1 MNNLSLGFVGVGLM
15 GLSLIR
21 RLSYLDYKIEAYDK
35 NLDKLEP
42 LKKISNIRLM
52 QNASQICK
60 NNNIIILCLDKTES
74 VKEVVF
80 GKDGIVNNAHDNT
93 IILDL
98 STTLANETINF
109 ANQLNKKTGASWIDA
124 PVSGGPDKALEGNLA
139 MMVGGDEKVVET
151 VKPILEAISSKFTY
165 FGVSGS
171 GQIVKMIN
179 QIIVL
184 NNYAIL
190 AEAASFAQ
198 AWKIDAN
205 KIPEALSDG
214 HAGSNLL
221 NDLFPRIVNRDFVP
235 KGYASQILKDLQ
247 MVSKLANSKSTPTPM
262 SSLTKQLFTILVNS
276 SKEKLD
282 GTSIVKL
289 FDLKEN
295 I

>member
-1 MNNLSLGFVGVGLM
+1 MNNLNLGFIGVGLM

-21 RLSYLDYKIEAYDK
+21 RLSYLNYKIEAYDK
-35 NLDKLEP
+35 NVKKLEP
-42 LKKISNIRLM
+42 LKKITNVRLN
-52 QNASQICK
+52 QNASKISE
-60 NNNIIILCLDKTES
+60 NNSIIILCLDKTES
-74 VKEVVF
+74 VKEEVF
-80 GKDGIVNNAHDNT
+80 GKDGIVNNAHNNT

-109 ANQLNKKTGASWIDA
+109 ANQLNKKTGAAWIDA

-139 MMVGGDEKVVET
+139 IMVGGDEKVVENI
-151 VKPILEAISSKFTY
+151 KPIFEAISSKYTY

-190 AEAASFAQ
+190 AEAASFAK
-198 AWKIDAN
+198 AWNVDAS

-221 NDLFPRIVNRDFVP
+221 NDLFPRIVTRDFEP

-247 MVSKLANSKSTPTPM
+247 MVSKLANSKNTPTPM
-262 SSLTKQLFTILVNS
+262 SSLTKQLFTILVNR

>member
-1 MNNLSLGFVGVGLM
+1 MNNLGFIGVGLM
-15 GLSLIR
+15 GLSLVK
-21 RLSYLDYKIEAYDK
+21 RLSYLDYKIDAYDK
-35 NLDKLEP
+35 DIEKLEP
-42 LKKISNIRLM
+42 LKKISNIRLN
-52 QNASQICK
+52 QNVSEISK
-60 NNNIIILCLDKTES
+60 NNDIIILCLDKTDS
-74 VKEVVF
+74 VKEVIF
-80 GKDGIVNNAHDNT
+80 GKDGIVNNAHNNS

-109 ANQLNKKTGASWIDA
+109 ANQLNKKTGASWVDA

-139 MMVGGDEKVVET
+139 IMVGGDEKVVEI

-184 NNYAIL
+184 NNYTIL
-190 AEAASFAQ
+190 AEAASFAK
-198 AWKIDAN
+198 AWNVDAS
-205 KIPEALSDG
+205 KIPQALSDG

-221 NDLFPRIVNRDFVP
+221 NDLFPRIINRDFEP

-247 MVSKLANSKSTPTPM
+247 MVSKLANSKNTPTPM
-262 SSLTKQLFTILVNS
+262 SSLTKQLFTILVNK

>member
-1 MNNLSLGFVGVGLM
+1 MNNLNIGFIGIGLM
-15 GLSLIR
+15 GLSLVK

-35 NLDKLEP
+35 NLEKLDP
-42 LKKISNIRLM
+42 LKKMSNIKLI
-52 QNASQICK
+52 QNASQISK
-60 NNNIIILCLDKTES
+60 YNDIIILCVDKTES

-80 GKDGIVNNAHDNT
+80 GKNGIINNANENT

-98 STTLANETINF
+98 STTLAYETINF
-109 ANQLNKKTGASWIDA
+109 ANQLNKETGASWIDA
-124 PVSGGPDKALEGNLA
+124 PVSGGPEKALEGNLA
-139 MMVGGDEKVVET
+139 IMVGGDKKVVEN
-151 VKPILEAISSKFTY
+151 VKPILEAISSKYTY

-184 NNYAIL
+184 NNYTIL
-190 AEAASFAQ
+190 AEAASFAK
-198 AWKIDAN
+198 AWNVDAN
-205 KIPEALSDG
+205 KIPKALSDG

-221 NDLFPRIVNRDFVP
+221 NDLFPRIVNRDFEP

-247 MVSKLANSKSTPTPM
+247 MVSKLANSKNTPTPM
-262 SSLTKQLFTILVNS
+262 SSLTKQLFTILVNI

>member
-15 GLSLIR
+15 GLSLVK

-35 NLDKLEP
+35 NLEKLKP
-42 LKKISNIRLM
+42 LKKITNVRLN
-52 QNASQICK
+52 QNASKISE
-60 NNNIIILCLDKTES
+60 NNNIIILCLDKTEN

-80 GKDGIVNNAHDNT
+80 GKNGIVNNAHEDT
-93 IILDL
+93 VVLDL
-98 STTLANETINF
+98 STTLAKETINF
-109 ANQLNKKTGASWIDA
+109 ANQLNKKTGAAWIDA

-139 MMVGGDEKVVET
+139 IMVGGDEKVVEN
-151 VKPILEAISSKFTY
+151 VKPILEAISSKYTY

-184 NNYAIL
+184 NNYTVL
-190 AEAASFAQ
+190 AEAASFAK
-198 AWKIDAN
+198 AWNVDAS

-221 NDLFPRIVNRDFVP
+221 NDLFPRIVNRDFEP

-247 MVSKLANSKSTPTPM
+247 MVSELANSKNTPTPM
-262 SSLTKQLFTILVNS
+262 SSLTKQLFTILANS
-276 SKEKLD
+276 EKENLD
-282 GTSIVKL
+282 GTSIIKL
-289 FDLKEN
+289 YDSK
-295 I
+295 II

>member
-1 MNNLSLGFVGVGLM
+1 MNNLSLGFIGVGLM
-15 GLSLIR
+15 GFSLIR
-21 RLSYLDYKIEAYDK
+21 RLSFLNYKIEAYDK
-35 NLDKLEP
+35 NFEKLEP
-42 LKKISNIRLM
+42 LKKITNVRLN
-52 QNASQICK
+52 QNASKISK

-80 GKDGIVNNAHDNT
+80 GKNGIVNNSHNNT

-98 STTLANETINF
+98 STTLASETINF
-109 ANQLNKKTGASWIDA
+109 ANQLNIKTGAAWIDA

-139 MMVGGDEKVVET
+139 IMLGGDEKVVEN
-151 VKPILEAISSKFTY
+151 VKPILEAISSKYTY

-184 NNYAIL
+184 NNYTIL
-190 AEAASFAQ
+190 AEAASFAK
-198 AWKIDAN
+198 AWNVDAS

-221 NDLFPRIVNRDFVP
+221 NDLFPRILNRDFEP

-247 MVSKLANSKSTPTPM
+247 MVSKLANSKNTPIPM
-262 SSLTKQLFTILVNS
+262 SSLTKKLFTILTNS
-276 SKEKLD
+276 AKENLD

-289 FDLKEN
+289 YDSKT

>member
-1 MNNLSLGFVGVGLM
+1 MKALIFPGQGSQSVGM
-15 GLSLIR
+15 GYEL
-21 RLSYLDYKIEAYDK
+21 YKNFD
-35 NLDKLEP
+35 LV
-42 LKKISNIRLM
+42 KKISNIKLI
-52 QNASQICK
+52 QNASQISK
-60 NNNIIILCLDKTES
+60 YNDIIILCVDKTES

-80 GKDGIVNNAHDNT
+80 AKNGIINNANENT

-109 ANQLNKKTGASWIDA
+109 ANQLNKETGASWIDA
-124 PVSGGPDKALEGNLA
+124 PVSGGPEKALEGNLA
-139 MMVGGDEKVVET
+139 IMVGGDKKIIEN
-151 VKPILEAISSKFTY
+151 VKPILEAISSKYTY

-184 NNYAIL
+184 NNYTIL
-190 AEAASFAQ
+190 AEAASFAK
-198 AWKIDAN
+198 AWNVDAS

-221 NDLFPRIVNRDFVP
+221 NDLFPRIITRDFEP

-247 MVSKLANSKSTPTPM
+247 MVSILANSKNTPTPM
-262 SSLTKQLFTILVNS
+262 SSLTKQLFTILVNR

>member
-1 MNNLSLGFVGVGLM
+1 MNNLSLGFIGVGLM

-21 RLSYLDYKIEAYDK
+21 RLSYFDYKIESYDK
-35 NLDKLEP
+35 NLEKLKP
-42 LKKISNIRLM
+42 LKKITNVRLN
-52 QNASQICK
+52 QNASKISE

-74 VKEVVF
+74 VKQVVF
-80 GKDGIVNNAHDNT
+80 GKDGVVNNANDNT

-109 ANQLNKKTGASWIDA
+109 ANQLNKKTGAAWIDA

-139 MMVGGDEKVVET
+139 IMVGGDKKVVEN
-151 VKPILEAISSKFTY
+151 VKPILEAISSKYTY

-184 NNYAIL
+184 NNYTVL
-190 AEAASFAQ
+190 AEAASFAK
-198 AWKIDAN
+198 AWNVDAS

-221 NDLFPRIVNRDFVP
+221 NDLFPRIVNRNFEP

-247 MVSKLANSKSTPTPM
+247 MVSKLANSKNTPTPM
-262 SSLTKQLFTILVNS
+262 SSLTKQLFTILVNR

>member
-1 MNNLSLGFVGVGLM
+1 MNNLGFIGVGLM
-15 GLSLIR
+15 GLSLVK
-21 RLSYLDYKIEAYDK
+21 RLSYLDYKIDVYDK
-35 NLDKLEP
+35 DLEKLKP
-42 LKKISNIRLM
+42 LKKISNVRLNKSASHIS
-52 QNASQICK
+52 QN
-60 NNNIIILCLDKTES
+60 NDIIIICVDKTKS

-93 IILDL
+93 IILDF

-109 ANQLNKKTGASWIDA
+109 ANKLNEKTGASWIDA

-139 MMVGGDEKVVET
+139 IMVGGDQKILEI

-165 FGVSGS
+165 FGKSGS

-190 AEAASFAQ
+190 AEAASFAE
-198 AWKIDAN
+198 AWNIDAS
-205 KIPEALSDG
+205 KIPEALTDG

-221 NDLFPRIVNRDFVP
+221 NHLFPRIVNKDFAP

-247 MVSKLANSKSTPTPM
+247 MVLKLASYKNTPTPM
-262 SSLTKQLFTILVNS
+262 SSLTEQLFTILLNI
-276 SKEKLD
+276 SKENLD

-289 FDLKEN
+289 YDSRKK

>member
-1 MNNLSLGFVGVGLM
+1 MNNLSLGFIGVGLM

-35 NLDKLEP
+35 NLEKLEP
-42 LKKISNIRLM
+42 LKKITNVSLN
-52 QNASQICK
+52 QNASKISK
-60 NNNIIILCLDKTES
+60 NNDIIILCLDKTES
-74 VKEVVF
+74 VKEAVF
-80 GKDGIVNNAHDNT
+80 GKHGVVNNAHNNT

-109 ANQLNKKTGASWIDA
+109 ANQLNKKTGGAWIDA

-139 MMVGGDEKVVET
+139 IMVGGEEKVVEN
-151 VKPILEAISSKFTY
+151 VKPILEAISSKYTY

-184 NNYAIL
+184 NNYTIL
-190 AEAASFAQ
+190 AEAVSFAK
-198 AWKIDAN
+198 AWNVDAS

-221 NDLFPRIVNRDFVP
+221 NNLFPKMVNRNFAP

-247 MVSKLANSKSTPTPM
+247 MVSKLANAKNIPIPM
-262 SSLTKQLFTILVNS
+262 SSLTKKLFTILTNS
-276 SKEKLD
+276 AKENLD
-282 GTSIVKL
+282 GTSVIKL
-289 FDLKEN
+289 YDSKL

>member
-1 MNNLSLGFVGVGLM
+1 MNNLGFIGVGLM
-15 GLSLIR
+15 GLSLVK
-21 RLSYLDYKIEAYDK
+21 RLSYLDYKIDVYDK
-35 NLDKLEP
+35 DLEKLKP
-42 LKKISNIRLM
+42 LKKISNVRLNKSASHIS
-52 QNASQICK
+52 QN
-60 NNNIIILCLDKTES
+60 NDIIIICVDKTKS

-93 IILDL
+93 IILDF

-109 ANQLNKKTGASWIDA
+109 ANKLNEKTGASWIDA

-139 MMVGGDEKVVET
+139 IMVGGDQKILEI

-165 FGVSGS
+165 FGTSGS

-190 AEAASFAQ
+190 AEAASFAE
-198 AWKIDAN
+198 AWNIDAS
-205 KIPEALSDG
+205 KIPEALTDG

-221 NDLFPRIVNRDFVP
+221 NHLFPRIVNKDFAP

-247 MVSKLANSKSTPTPM
+247 MVLKLASYKNTPTPM
-262 SSLTKQLFTILVNS
+262 SSLTEQLFTILLNI
-276 SKEKLD
+276 SKENLD

-289 FDLKEN
+289 YDSRKK

>member
-1 MNNLSLGFVGVGLM
+1 MNNLNLGFIGIGLM
-15 GLSLIR
+15 GLSLVK

-35 NLDKLEP
+35 KLEKLDP
-42 LKKISNIRLM
+42 LKKMSNIKLI
-52 QNASQICK
+52 QNASQISK
-60 NNNIIILCLDKTES
+60 YNDIIILCVDKTES

-80 GKDGIVNNAHDNT
+80 GKNGIINNANENT

-109 ANQLNKKTGASWIDA
+109 ANQLNKETGASWIDA
-124 PVSGGPDKALEGNLA
+124 PVSGGPEKALEGNLA
-139 MMVGGDEKVVET
+139 IMVGGDKKVVEN
-151 VKPILEAISSKFTY
+151 VKPILEAISSKYTY

-184 NNYAIL
+184 NNYTIL
-190 AEAASFAQ
+190 AEAASFAK
-198 AWKIDAN
+198 AWNVDAS

-221 NDLFPRIVNRDFVP
+221 KDLFPRIVNRDFVP

-247 MVSKLANSKSTPTPM
+247 MVSKLAETKNTPIPM
-262 SSLTKQLFTILVNS
+262 SSLTKKLFTILANS
-276 SKEKLD
+276 EKENLD
-282 GTSIVKL
+282 GTSIIKL
-289 FDLKEN
+289 YDSK
-295 I
+295 II

>member
-1 MNNLSLGFVGVGLM
+1 MNNLNIGFIGIGLM
-15 GLSLIR
+15 GLSLVK

-35 NLDKLEP
+35 NLEKLGP
-42 LKKISNIRLM
+42 LKKMSNIKLIE
-52 QNASQICK
+52 NASQISK
-60 NNNIIILCLDKTES
+60 FNDIIILCVDKTES

-80 GKDGIVNNAHDNT
+80 EKNGIINNANENT

-139 MMVGGDEKVVET
+139 IMVGGDEKVVDN

-165 FGVSGS
+165 FGVTGS

-190 AEAASFAQ
+190 AEAVSFAK
-198 AWKIDAN
+198 AWNVDAS

-214 HAGSNLL
+214 HAGYNLL
-221 NDLFPRIVNRDFVP
+221 NNLFPRMVNRDFLP

-247 MVSKLANSKSTPTPM
+247 MISKLANSKNTVIPM
-262 SSLTKQLFTILVNS
+262 SSLTKKLFTILVNR

>member
-1 MNNLSLGFVGVGLM
+1 MNNLNIGFIGIGLM
-15 GLSLIR
+15 GLSLVK

-35 NLDKLEP
+35 NLEKLDP
-42 LKKISNIRLM
+42 LKKISNIKLI
-52 QNASQICK
+52 QNASQISK
-60 NNNIIILCLDKTES
+60 YNDIIILCVDKTES

-80 GKDGIVNNAHDNT
+80 GKNGIVNNANENT

-109 ANQLNKKTGASWIDA
+109 ANQLNKETGASWIDA
-124 PVSGGPDKALEGNLA
+124 PVSGGPEKALEGNLA
-139 MMVGGDEKVVET
+139 IMVGGDKKVIEN
-151 VKPILEAISSKFTY
+151 VKPILEAISSKYTY

-184 NNYAIL
+184 NNYTIL
-190 AEAASFAQ
+190 AEAASFAK
-198 AWKIDAN
+198 AWNVDAS

-221 NDLFPRIVNRDFVP
+221 NDLFPRIVNRDFEP

-247 MVSKLANSKSTPTPM
+247 MVSKLAETKNTPIPM
-262 SSLTKQLFTILVNS
+262 SLLTKKLFTILTNS
-276 SKEKLD
+276 EKENLD
-282 GTSIVKL
+282 GTSIIKL
-289 FDLKEN
+289 YDSK
-295 I
+295 II

>member
-1 MNNLSLGFVGVGLM
+1 MNNLGFIGVGLM
-15 GLSLIR
+15 GLSLVK
-21 RLSYLDYKIEAYDK
+21 RLSYLDYKIDVYDK
-35 NLDKLEP
+35 DLEKLKP
-42 LKKISNIRLM
+42 LKKISNVRLNKSASHIS
-52 QNASQICK
+52 QN
-60 NNNIIILCLDKTES
+60 NDIIIICVDKTKS

-93 IILDL
+93 IILDF

-109 ANQLNKKTGASWIDA
+109 ANKLNEKTGASWIDA

-139 MMVGGDEKVVET
+139 IMVGGDQKILEI

-165 FGVSGS
+165 FGKSGS

-190 AEAASFAQ
+190 AEAASFAE
-198 AWKIDAN
+198 AWNIDAS
-205 KIPEALSDG
+205 KIPEALTDG

-221 NDLFPRIVNRDFVP
+221 NHLFPRIVNKDFAP

-247 MVSKLANSKSTPTPM
+247 MVLKLASYKNTPTPM
-262 SSLTKQLFTILVNS
+262 SSLTEQLFTILSNI
-276 SKEKLD
+276 SKENLD

-289 FDLKEN
+289 YDSRKK

>member
-1 MNNLSLGFVGVGLM
+1 M
-15 GLSLIR
+15 
-21 RLSYLDYKIEAYDK
+21 EAYDN
-35 NLDKLEP
+35 NLEKLEP
-42 LKKISNIRLM
+42 LKKMSNIRLM
-52 QNASQICK
+52 QNASQISK
-60 NNNIIILCLDKTES
+60 NNDIVILCVDKTQS
-74 VKEVVF
+74 VREVVF
-80 GKDGIVNNAHDNT
+80 GKDGIINNANEDT

-139 MMVGGDEKVVET
+139 IMVGGDEKVIEN
-151 VKPILEAISSKFTY
+151 VKPILEAISSKYTY

-190 AEAASFAQ
+190 AEAASFAK
-198 AWKIDAN
+198 AWNVDAS

-221 NDLFPRIVNRDFVP
+221 NNLFPRMVDKDFVP

-247 MVSKLANSKSTPTPM
+247 MVSKLANSKNTPIPM
-262 SSLTKQLFTILVNS
+262 SSLTKKLFTILTNS
-276 SKEKLD
+276 AKENLD

-289 FDLKEN
+289 YDSESNLRN
-295 I
+295 L

>member
-1 MNNLSLGFVGVGLM
+1 MNNLNLGFIGIGLM
-15 GLSLIR
+15 GLSLVK

-35 NLDKLEP
+35 NLEKLEP
-42 LKKISNIRLM
+42 LKNTSNIKLI
-52 QNASQICK
+52 QNASQISK

-80 GKDGIVNNAHDNT
+80 GKDGIVNNANENT
-93 IILDL
+93 IVLDL

-109 ANQLNKKTGASWIDA
+109 ANQLNKKTGAAWIDA
-124 PVSGGPDKALEGNLA
+124 PVSGGPDKALKGNLA
-139 MMVGGDEKVVET
+139 IMVGGDEKVVEN
-151 VKPILEAISSKFTY
+151 VKPILEAISSKYTY

-184 NNYAIL
+184 NNYTIL
-190 AEAASFAQ
+190 AEAATFAK
-198 AWKIDAN
+198 AWNVDAS

-221 NDLFPRIVNRDFVP
+221 KDLFPRIVNRDFEP

-247 MVSKLANSKSTPTPM
+247 MVSKLAISKNTPTPM
-262 SSLTKQLFTILVNS
+262 SSLTKQLFTILVNL

>member
-1 MNNLSLGFVGVGLM
+1 MNNLSLGFIGVGLM

-35 NLDKLEP
+35 NLEKLEP
-42 LKKISNIRLM
+42 LKKISNIRLN
-52 QNASQICK
+52 QNASEISK
-60 NNNIIILCLDKTES
+60 NNNLIILCLDKTES

-80 GKDGIVNNAHDNT
+80 GKDGLVNNADNDT
-93 IILDL
+93 IMLDL
-98 STTLANETINF
+98 STTLANETIDF
-109 ANQLNKKTGASWIDA
+109 SNQLNKKTGASWVDA

-139 MMVGGDEKVVET
+139 IMVGGDEKVLET
-151 VKPILEAISSKFTY
+151 VKPILEEISSKFTY
-165 FGVSGS
+165 FGESGS

-198 AWKIDAN
+198 AWNIDAN

-221 NDLFPRIVNRDFVP
+221 NDLFPRIVNRDFAP
-235 KGYASQILKDLQ
+235 KGYASQILKDLK

>member
-15 GLSLIR
+15 GLSLVK

-35 NLDKLEP
+35 NLEKLKP
-42 LKKISNIRLM
+42 LKKITNVRLN
-52 QNASQICK
+52 QNASKISE
-60 NNNIIILCLDKTES
+60 NNNIIILCLDKTEN

-80 GKDGIVNNAHDNT
+80 GKNGIVYNAHEDT
-93 IILDL
+93 VVLDL

-109 ANQLNKKTGASWIDA
+109 ANQLNKKTGAAWIDA

-139 MMVGGDEKVVET
+139 IMVGGDEKVVEN
-151 VKPILEAISSKFTY
+151 VKPILEAISSKYTY

-184 NNYAIL
+184 NNYTVL
-190 AEAASFAQ
+190 AEAASFAK
-198 AWKIDAN
+198 AWNVDAS

-221 NDLFPRIVNRDFVP
+221 NDLFPRIVNRDFEP

-247 MVSKLANSKSTPTPM
+247 MVSELANSKNTPTPM
-262 SSLTKQLFTILVNS
+262 SSLTKQLFTILANS
-276 SKEKLD
+276 EKENLD
-282 GTSIVKL
+282 GTSIIKL
-289 FDLKEN
+289 YDSK
-295 I
+295 II

>member
-1 MNNLSLGFVGVGLM
+1 MNNLSLGFIGVGLM

-35 NLDKLEP
+35 NLKKLGP
-42 LKKISNIRLM
+42 LKKITNVRLN
-52 QNASQICK
+52 QNPSKISK
-60 NNNIIILCLDKTES
+60 NNDIIILCLDKTES

-80 GKDGIVNNAHDNT
+80 GKDGVVNNANDNT

-109 ANQLNKKTGASWIDA
+109 ANKLNKNTGASWIDA

-139 MMVGGDEKVVET
+139 IMVGGNEKVVEN
-151 VKPILEAISSKFTY
+151 VKPILEAISSKYTY

-184 NNYAIL
+184 NNYTIL
-190 AEAASFAQ
+190 AEAASFAK
-198 AWKIDAN
+198 AWNVDAS

-221 NDLFPRIVNRDFVP
+221 NSLFPRMVNRDFVP

-247 MVSKLANSKSTPTPM
+247 MISKLANSKKTAIPM
-262 SSLTKQLFTILVNS
+262 SSLTKKLFAILVNR

-289 FDLKEN
+289 FDIKEN

>member
-15 GLSLIR
+15 GFSLIR
-21 RLSYLDYKIEAYDK
+21 RLSYLNHKIEAYDK
-35 NLDKLEP
+35 NLEKLRP
-42 LKKISNIRLM
+42 LKNITNVRLN
-52 QNASQICK
+52 QNASKISK

-80 GKDGIVNNAHDNT
+80 GKDGIVNNAHEDT
-93 IILDL
+93 VVLDL

-109 ANQLNKKTGASWIDA
+109 ANQLNEKTGAAWIDA

-139 MMVGGDEKVVET
+139 IMVGGDEQVVEN
-151 VKPILEAISSKFTY
+151 VKPILEAISSKYTY

-184 NNYAIL
+184 NNYTIL
-190 AEAASFAQ
+190 AEAASFAK
-198 AWKIDAN
+198 AWNVDAS

-221 NDLFPRIVNRDFVP
+221 NDLFPRIVNRDFEP

-247 MVSKLANSKSTPTPM
+247 MVSKLANSRNTPTPM
-262 SSLTKQLFTILVNS
+262 SSLTKQLFTILVNR

>member
-1 MNNLSLGFVGVGLM
+1 M
-15 GLSLIR
+15 GLSLVK

-35 NLDKLEP
+35 NLEKLES
-42 LKKISNIRLM
+42 LKKTSNIRLNK
-52 QNASQICK
+52 NASEISR

-74 VKEVVF
+74 VNEVVF
-80 GKDGIVNNAHDNT
+80 GKDGIVNNADDNT

-98 STTLANETINF
+98 STTLVNETITF

-139 MMVGGDEKVVET
+139 IMVGGDEKVLET

-165 FGVSGS
+165 FGSSGS

-190 AEAASFAQ
+190 AEAASFAK
-198 AWKIDAN
+198 AWNVDAS
-205 KIPEALSDG
+205 KIPEALSGG

-221 NDLFPRIVNRDFVP
+221 NDLFPRIVNRDFAP

-247 MVSKLANSKSTPTPM
+247 MVSKLANSKNTPTPM
-262 SSLTKQLFTILVNS
+262 SSLTKQLFTILVNR

-289 FDLKEN
+289 FDLKRS

>member
-1 MNNLSLGFVGVGLM
+1 MKNLSLGFIGVGLM
-15 GLSLIR
+15 GLSLVR
-21 RLSYLDYKIEAYDK
+21 RLSYLDYKIDAYDK
-35 NLDKLEP
+35 NLEKLEP
-42 LKKISNIRLM
+42 LKKISNIRLNK
-52 QNASQICK
+52 NASEISK

-80 GKDGIVNNAHDNT
+80 GKGGIVNNAHDNT

-139 MMVGGDEKVVET
+139 IMVGGDEKVVET
-151 VKPILEAISSKFTY
+151 VKPILESISSKFTY

-190 AEAASFAQ
+190 AEAASFAK
-198 AWKIDAN
+198 AWNVDAS
-205 KIPEALSDG
+205 KIPEAFSDG

-221 NDLFPRIVNRDFVP
+221 NDLFPRIVNRDFAP

-247 MVSKLANSKSTPTPM
+247 MVSKLANSKNTPTPV
-262 SSLTKQLFTILVNS
+262 SSLTQQLFTILNNS
-276 SKEKLD
+276 SKENLD

-289 FDLKEN
+289 YDSKEIN
-295 I
+295 

>member
-1 MNNLSLGFVGVGLM
+1 MSNLNLGFVGIGLM
-15 GLSLIR
+15 GLSLVK
-21 RLSYLDYKIEAYDK
+21 RLCYLDYKIEAYDK
-35 NLDKLEP
+35 NLEKLEP
-42 LKKISNIRLM
+42 LKNISNVRLI
-52 QNASQICK
+52 QNTSQICI
-60 NNNIIILCLDKTES
+60 NNDIIILCVDKTKS
-74 VKEVVF
+74 VEQVVF
-80 GKDGIVNNAHDNT
+80 GKNGIVNNANENT

-139 MMVGGDEKVVET
+139 IMVGGDEKVVKN
-151 VKPILEAISSKFTY
+151 VKPILEALSSKLTY
-165 FGVSGS
+165 FGVTGS

-184 NNYAIL
+184 NNYTIL
-190 AEAASFAQ
+190 AEAASFAK
-198 AWKIDAN
+198 AWNVDAS

-221 NDLFPRIVNRDFVP
+221 KSLFPRIVNRDFVP

-247 MVSKLANSKSTPTPM
+247 MVSKLAETKKTPIPM
-262 SSLTKQLFTILVNS
+262 SSLTKKLFTILANS
-276 SKEKLD
+276 AKENLD

-289 FDLKEN
+289 YDSK
-295 I
+295 II

>member
-1 MNNLSLGFVGVGLM
+1 MNNLGFIGVGLM
-15 GLSLIR
+15 GLSLVK
-21 RLSYLDYKIEAYDK
+21 RLSYLDYKIDVYDK
-35 NLDKLEP
+35 DLEKLKP
-42 LKKISNIRLM
+42 LKKISNVRLNKSASHIS
-52 QNASQICK
+52 QN
-60 NNNIIILCLDKTES
+60 NDIIIICVDKTKS

-93 IILDL
+93 IILDF

-109 ANQLNKKTGASWIDA
+109 ANKLNEKTGASWIDA

-139 MMVGGDEKVVET
+139 IMVGGDEKILEI

-165 FGVSGS
+165 FGKSGS

-190 AEAASFAQ
+190 AEAASFAE
-198 AWKIDAN
+198 AWNIDAS
-205 KIPEALSDG
+205 KIPEALTDG

-221 NDLFPRIVNRDFVP
+221 NHLFPRIVNKDFAP

-247 MVSKLANSKSTPTPM
+247 MVLKLASYKNTPTPM
-262 SSLTKQLFTILVNS
+262 SSLTEQLFTILSNI
-276 SKEKLD
+276 SKENLD

-289 FDLKEN
+289 YDSRKK

>member
-15 GLSLIR
+15 GLSLVK

-35 NLDKLEP
+35 NLEKLKP
-42 LKKISNIRLM
+42 LKKITNVRLN
-52 QNASQICK
+52 QNASKISE
-60 NNNIIILCLDKTES
+60 NNNIIILCLDKTEN

-80 GKDGIVNNAHDNT
+80 GKNGIVYNAHEDT
-93 IILDL
+93 VVLDL

-109 ANQLNKKTGASWIDA
+109 ANQLNKKTGAAWIDA

-139 MMVGGDEKVVET
+139 IMVGGDEKVVEN
-151 VKPILEAISSKFTY
+151 VKPILEAISSKYTY

-184 NNYAIL
+184 NNYTVL
-190 AEAASFAQ
+190 SEAASFAK
-198 AWKIDAN
+198 AWNVDAS

-221 NDLFPRIVNRDFVP
+221 NDLFPRIVNRDFEP

-247 MVSKLANSKSTPTPM
+247 MVSELANSKNTPTPM
-262 SSLTKQLFTILVNS
+262 SSLTKQLFTILANS
-276 SKEKLD
+276 EKENLD
-282 GTSIVKL
+282 GTSIIKL
-289 FDLKEN
+289 YDSK
-295 I
+295 II